1 MEIGQQF
8 ILGFN
13 IHVLFFYVMLQCASN
28 KMSKSIRSIIYMG
41 KDPLHFP
48 KQMEM
53 LYSFGYISTLCDID
67 TFLKL
72 VTLITK
78 WLMSFL

>member
-1 MEIGQQF
+1 
-8 ILGFN
+8 
-13 IHVLFFYVMLQCASN
+13 
-28 KMSKSIRSIIYMG
+28 MG

-67 TFLKL
+67 TFLIGDINNQVVNELSLGQIVREKPSSNFDRK
-72 VTLITK
+72 II
-78 WLMSFL
+78 FG